1 MRIKSFLIIMGVFL
15 SLASFAADPE
25 PVSITDFSKGAGDW
39 QHRVWKDD
47 RTPQTS
53 PLSTLPAEGD
63 AAAALALRVDFPA
76 RMEVVARPDG
86 NPAWLT
92 ADSLEW
98 RFRLPDD
105 LPPTTMI
112 TIFAKDNDHLW
123 CQIRRRMPPARD
135 GVATVTAPLRGRS
148 AVQTWECHG
157 HNRPWN
163 SLTTAN
169 LFEFGCILELDTGE
183 TTPYAGTIRLES
195 IRLLPAAAA
204 APITQVS
211 DFSYQP
217 RRPLVGE
224 RIEFTLRPEA
234 WPAAPFDSSRTKL
247 LATIITPAGKTETIR
262 GFYFEDFL
270 YNPEEWDKTRCLIPD
285 GEPCFKVR
293 YCPRHE
299 GEHIAR
305 FQMEID
311 GQAYEIP
318 ETRFVVRTGPE
329 NFRGFVYCDPKHDQF
344 FTYDNGMP
352 FWGLGINVRS
362 PFDNR
367 YREVAPY
374 SAWEDQGLA
383 AYDHLFRKYRDY
395 GINVVEVW
403 MCSWWLALEWINDA
417 PGFHG
422 VGHYNQYR
430 AWMLDHILRLA
441 EANGIYLIV
450 VINNHG
456 KFGMTYDTEWSRNPY
471 NKANGGF
478 LEKCEEYFTDERAH
492 EATRKLLD
500 YIVARWSA
508 SPNLMSWKLF
518 TEVDLTGP
526 SLEFY
531 HDPSVAAW
539 HRDMGAYLKTIDLYK
554 HPISTHWMLSYQ
566 RINDAIATLPEL
578 DFISTDAYYSLGNGT
593 ASLVKMLR
601 NGTAFAKARKKPLAI
616 TEFGGSSYADNMG
629 NLLKQIPIGM
639 WTGFFNEAGIIPMY
653 WWFALVEEKNLY
665 HHYATLNRFGAA
677 EDRRGMAATAFT
689 IPDTALEAN
698 LLCRPDRILG
708 WVFDRDFYFTDLEN
722 NSAVTRDNVSLKT
735 PAPQPGNYDIEFWDL
750 QTGAVIE
757 TKPCQVTADSPDL
770 AITLPTF
777 QRDIAFKIISRPV
790 E

>member
-1 MRIKSFLIIMGVFL
+1 MRIKSFLFILGVLL
-15 SLASFAADPE
+15 SQAGFAAAPE
-25 PVSITDFSKGAGDW
+25 PVSITDFSKEAGTW
-39 QHRVWKDD
+39 QSRVWKDGN
-47 RTPQTS
+47 TPQTS
-53 PLSTLPAEGD
+53 ALATLPAEGD
-63 AAAALALRVDFPA
+63 AAAALALPVAFPA
-76 RMEVVARPDG
+76 RLEVVARPDG

-92 ADSLEW
+92 AGSFEW

-105 LPPTTMI
+105 LPPTTMV
-112 TIFAKDNDHLW
+112 TLFVKDNDHLW
-123 CQIRRRMPPARD
+123 RQIRRRMPPAND
-135 GVATVTAPLRGRS
+135 GVATVIAPLRGRS
-148 AVQTWECHG
+148 AVETWECHG

-163 SLTTAN
+163 SLTAAN
-169 LFEFGCILELDTGE
+169 MFEFGCILELDTGE
-183 TTPYAGTIRLES
+183 TTPYAGTVRLES
-195 IRLLPAAAA
+195 IRLLPSAPA
-204 APITQVS
+204 APTTQVS

-247 LATIITPAGKTETIR
+247 LATITTPAGQTETVR

-270 YNPEEWDKTRCLIPD
+270 YNPEEWDKTRCLVPD

-293 YCPRHE
+293 YCPRQE
-299 GEHIAR
+299 GEHTAS

-318 ETRFVVRTGPE
+318 ETRFQARTGPE
-329 NFRGFVYCDPKHDQF
+329 TFRGFVYRDPKHDQF
-344 FTYDNGMP
+344 FVYDSGLP

-367 YREVAPY
+367 YRSVVPY
-374 SAWEDQGLA
+374 STWEDQGLA
-383 AYDHLFRKYRDY
+383 AYDRLFRKYRDC

-441 EANGIYLIV
+441 EANGIYLIL

-456 KFGMTYDTEWSRNPY
+456 KFGMTYDTEWERNPY

-478 LEKCEEYFTDERAH
+478 LEKCEEYFVNERAH

-500 YIVARWSA
+500 YIVARWTA
-508 SPNLMSWKLF
+508 SPNLLSWKLF

-554 HPISTHWMLSYQ
+554 HPVNTHWMLSYQ

-578 DFISTDAYYSLGNGT
+578 DFISTDAYYSLGSGT

-601 NGTAFAKARKKPLAI
+601 DGTAFAKARKKPMAI

-629 NLLKQIPIGM
+629 NLLKQIPIGL

-665 HHYATLNRFGAA
+665 HHYVTLNRFGAA

-698 LLCRPDRILG
+698 LLHRPDRILG

-722 NSAVTRDNVSLKT
+722 KNAATRDKVSLKT
-735 PAPQPGNYDIEFWDL
+735 TAPQPGNYDIEFWDL
-750 QTGAVIE
+750 QTGEVIE
-757 TKPCQVTADSPDL
+757 TKTCQVPDDSPDL
-770 AITLPTF
+770 TIDLPTF
-777 QRDIAFKIISRPV
+777 QRDVAFKIIARPI